1 MVTKRAYSV
10 VLCLLVLALVLSG
23 WGLSARFDA
32 TATIHYPFGTPTE
45 GERNLTLTI
54 PLRDYRDYKERPRPS
69 YRNDLSQNAM
79 AKDFLTGYSAMTAD
93 PDDDAI
99 IDSVV
104 RQLNEMAIANN
115 LSGREK
121 LDFVLSFVQSLAYT
135 GDVATTP
142 YFSEYPRYPV
152 ETLFE
157 QRGDCEDTSILA
169 AAILSE
175 MGHDVALLLF
185 EELDHMGLGIT
196 FPDEAET
203 KMYGNSWIRD
213 DDGDGKGEEDERRY
227 WYLDTSGSWTIGWC
241 PAEYAQTPAWVFPV
255 R

>member
-23 WGLSARFDA
+23 WGLSVRFDA
-32 TATIHYPFGTPTE
+32 TATIHYPFGTSTQE
-45 GERNLTLTI
+45 EHNLTLTI
-54 PLRDYRDYKERPRPS
+54 PLRDYREYKERPRPS
-69 YRNDLSQNAM
+69 YRNDLSRNEM
-79 AKDFLTGYSAMTAD
+79 AKDFLTGYSSMTAD

-99 IDSVV
+99 IDSVI

-121 LDFVLSFVQSLAYT
+121 LDFVLTFVQSLAYT

-142 YFSEYPRYPV
+142 YFDEYPRYPV

-175 MGHDVALLLF
+175 MGYDVALLLF

-196 FPDEAET
+196 FPDEAEI

-213 DDGDGKGEEDERRY
+213 DDGDGEGEDDERRY